1 MAAGFQ
7 SSRHVRPILIAD
19 WKDAEEFA
27 AWHMRE
33 ILRIPNAQITGDGS
47 DGGLDVAGTDS
58 AAQVK
63 HYAGPVG
70 GPDVQRLRGAAFG
83 CSTVVFYALNGY
95 TDSAVSVANG
105 VGVALFSYSVHGD
118 VLPVGKKA
126 DELLLEARLTIDKER
141 ESRHC
146 LSARLS
152 RLGSLSERQ
161 EAELRLFVAWQIA
174 EILLRPPLVPSWFY
188 DTSPADPSLWRRE
201 GLMRK
206 WAPACESI
214 FAYMEKF
221 EADLRSVANQPMS
234 WRDWVRWLEA
244 AWGENAAALAQ
255 SRPFWEIINASPENL
270 PTTQEVQPQSNKAG
284 GEIVDSFWRGDR
296 RGKFQ
301 WEEVGLVF
309 TLRPKVFLDN
319 NTWAPRRWHR
329 VTMRDLGVIRV
340 PQTWNKDPRV
350 TFEKAPQ
357 IRPLVVANLFGMSA
371 HETIDMMR
379 QVGQRRGLL
388 GGLSWSGPSLE

>member
-33 ILRIPNAQITGDGS
+33 MLRHPDAQITGDGS
-47 DGGLDVAGTDS
+47 DGGLDVVGTNA

-105 VGVALFSYSVHGD
+105 VDVALFSYNVHGD

-126 DELLLEARLTIDKER
+126 DELLLEAKLAIDKER
-141 ESRHC
+141 ESKLF
-146 LSARLS
+146 LSDRLS
-152 RLGSLSERQ
+152 RLGSLSEWQ
-161 EAELRLFVAWQIA
+161 EAELRLFVAWQIV
-174 EILLRPPLVPSWFY
+174 EILLRPPLVPPWFY
-188 DTSPADPSLWRRE
+188 DTSATDSSLWRRD

-206 WAPACESI
+206 WAPACEQI

-221 EADLRSVANQPMS
+221 EADLRSVATQTMS
-234 WRDWVRWLEA
+234 WPEWIRWLEA
-244 AWGENAAALAQ
+244 AWDENAAALTQ
-255 SRPFWEIINASPENL
+255 TRPFWEIINVSPENL
-270 PTTQEVQPQSNKAG
+270 PTTKEVRPRGKSGK
-284 GEIVDSFWRGDR
+284 EIVDLFWSGDR

-301 WEEVGLVF
+301 WDEVGLVF

-319 NTWAPRRWHR
+319 NTWTPRRWNR

-340 PQTWNKDPRV
+340 PQAWNKDPRV
-350 TFEKAPQ
+350 TFEKAPH
-357 IRPLVVANLFGMSA
+357 IRPLVVANLFGLSA

-388 GGLSWSGPSLE
+388 GGLAWSGPSLE